1 MNTNPLDTRT
11 LEAGVIGS
19 ILIDPERCVPLIM
32 DKITAQ
38 DFGDPSLRHIW
49 EAIWSLYTELQP
61 IDAVTVAARCGAAYE
76 PRLAEIIR
84 DTPTSWNA
92 ETYTEMLQE
101 GSRLRRL
108 RDAAGQILYAQDL
121 KTALAA
127 VGELNGMV
135 LGFPGRRAATWA
147 EMLQGYLD
155 RQSDKHPPEFLR
167 WGFEQIDDIAPL
179 RTGRFAVIGADSSVG
194 KTAFAMQAAYYIA
207 AHQGKRVA
215 FYSYETSIEDSADRI
230 VANSVNVAL
239 PRSKHKTLTAT
250 DYAAVMAEGDKAG
263 KIPLE
268 VVETAG
274 YTTDQL
280 RAEIVAHR
288 VEVAFIDYVQ
298 LIPGDEDNRWE
309 TVTRTS
315 MELHVM
321 AQQLGCTIVAL
332 SQVTLP
338 QGKQGGKRPTI
349 DKHSLRESRQ
359 LTNDADLILLLDLAD
374 PDFPTGPRVLKVA
387 KNKDGPLGAMYL
399 SFDAEH
405 MRFKPGLPPMPTGA
419 PIPSKEEL
427 AADEA
432 RRNEKKPKPK
442 PDKIAGQG
450 SFEDLPDDGEP
461 TPFEEASRW

>member
-1 MNTNPLDTRT
+1 MNTNPLDTKT
-11 LEAGVIGS
+11 LETAVLGA
-19 ILIDPERCVPLIM
+19 ILIDPKFAVPLVM
-32 DKITAQ
+32 DKLSPD
-38 DFGDPSLRHIW
+38 DFGNPVLQHIW
-49 EAIWSLYTELQP
+49 EAIFDLYTNLEP
-61 IDAVTVAARCGAAYE
+61 IDPVTVVARAGAAYE
-76 PRLAEIIR
+76 TRIAEIMQE
-84 DTPTSWNA
+84 TPTAANV
-92 ETYTEMLQE
+92 EVYTKMLQE

-108 RDAAGQILYAQDL
+108 RDAAGQILYANTLQE
-121 KTALAA
+121 ALAA
-127 VGELNGMV
+127 VGDLNGQIA
-135 LGFPGRRAATWA
+135 GFPGRRAATWA
-147 EMLQGYLD
+147 QMLHGYLD
-155 RQSDKHPPEFLR
+155 RQGDQCPPEFLR
-167 WGFEQIDDIAPL
+167 WGFEQIDEIAPL
-179 RTGRFAVIGADSSVG
+179 RAGRFCVIGADSSVG
-194 KTAFAMQAAYYIA
+194 KTAFAMQAAYYMA
-207 AHQGKRVA
+207 SHGKRVA

-230 VANSVNVAL
+230 IANAVDVAL
-239 PRSKHKTLTAT
+239 PRSKHKALTT
-250 DYAAVMAEGDKAG
+250 GDYARIMTEGAKAD

-274 YTTDQL
+274 YTVTEI

-298 LIPGDEDNRWE
+298 LIPGEEANRWE

-315 MELHVM
+315 MELHIM

-338 QGKQGGKRPTI
+338 QGKQGDRRPTI

-374 PDFPTGPRVLKVA
+374 PTFPTGPRVLKVA

-427 AADEA
+427 AAA
-432 RRNEKKPKPK
+432 SAKQKAKKPKPK
-442 PDKIAGQG
+442 PDKISGQG
-450 SFEDLPDDGEP
+450 SFEELPDDGEP
-461 TPFEEASRW
+461 TPFEED

>member
-11 LEAGVIGS
+11 LETGVLGS
-19 ILIDPERCVPLIM
+19 ILIDPERSIPVVM
-32 DKITAQ
+32 DKVTSL
-38 DFGDPSLRHIW
+38 DFGDPVLRHIW
-49 EAIWSLYTELQP
+49 DAIWDLYTSLEP
-61 IDAVTVAARCGAAYE
+61 IDPVTVSARAGAAYE
-76 PRLAEIIR
+76 TKLAEIIR
-84 DTPTSWNA
+84 ETPTSANVEA
-92 ETYTEMLQE
+92 YASMLQE
-101 GSRLRRL
+101 GSRLRQL
-108 RDAAGQILYAQDL
+108 QEAAGQILYAHTL
-121 KTALAA
+121 KDALAA
-127 VGELNGMV
+127 VGDLNAQV
-135 LGFPGRRAATWA
+135 LGFPGRRAATWTQ
-147 EMLQGYLD
+147 MLHGYLN
-155 RQSDKHPPEFLR
+155 RQSDKNPPDFLR
-167 WGFEQIDDIAPL
+167 WGFEQIDEIAPL
-179 RTGRFAVIGADSSVG
+179 RAGRFAVIGADSSVG
-194 KTAFAMQAAYYIA
+194 KTAFAMQAAYTMA
-207 AHQGKRVA
+207 SHGKRVA

-230 VANSVNVAL
+230 VANAADVAL
-239 PRSKHKTLTAT
+239 PRSKRKALTAG
-250 DYAAVMAEGDKAG
+250 DYARIMVEGERSDK
-263 KIPLE
+263 ISLE

-274 YTTDQL
+274 YTTAEL

-338 QGKQGGKRPTI
+338 QAKNKDGKRPTI

-387 KNKDGPLGAMYL
+387 KNKDGPLGGMYL
-399 SFDAEH
+399 AFDPEH
-405 MRFKPGLPPMPTGA
+405 MRFKPGRPPMPTGA

-432 RRNEKKPKPK
+432 RRNEKKPKPR
-442 PDKIAGQG
+442 PEKIDGQG
-450 SFEDLPDDGEP
+450 TFEDLPDDGEP
-461 TPFEEASRW
+461 IPFEEG